1 MCHRTALRMDKTKF
15 HMKNMIFSKHLKDFV
30 VDYWFFLNLKKKLN
44 IFLWKNVSPY
54 KIYSKINIY
63 YKKIE
68 NFCKCR
74 FTRFS
79 LKNSRYSVKF
89 HIFLYQFYWS
99 YSFLTIS
106 RSQKHKNKKRTLKL
120 IRFLICLKTKIWN
133 TFYKLFNT
141 DDYFYF
147 YRSIIPF

>member
-1 MCHRTALRMDKTKF
+1 MSHHIKYIVKLICT
-15 HMKNMIFSKHLKDFV
+15 I
-30 VDYWFFLNLKKKLN
+30 KKL
-44 IFLWKNVSPY
+44 
-54 KIYSKINIY
+54 KI
-63 YKKIE
+63 
-68 NFCKCR
+68 FCKCR

-79 LKNSRYSVKF
+79 LKNPRYSVKF

-147 YRSIIPF
+147 YLSIIPF